1 VTWCVLEASQWRS
14 LEVALLVAQV
24 ASCSRSRSFW
34 LPCRLDLREWRGGVE
49 GRVDVDCAKV
59 SVLYICTS
67 DLGLLNA
74 FFFLLFGLWS

>member
-1 VTWCVLEASQWRS
+1 M
-14 LEVALLVAQV
+14 
-24 ASCSRSRSFW
+24 
-34 LPCRLDLREWRGGVE
+34 E

-74 FFFLLFGLWS
+74 FFFFTFWAVVLKGFAPS

>member
-1 VTWCVLEASQWRS
+1 M
-14 LEVALLVAQV
+14 
-24 ASCSRSRSFW
+24 
-34 LPCRLDLREWRGGVE
+34 E

-74 FFFLLFGLWS
+74 FFFTFWAVVLKGFAPS